1 VVQRVKCVSLCLSL
15 SLSLYTNIFFF
26 YILPHPYLWHI
37 YESDTFWY
45 MGFLTSI
52 NSKDESY
59 TQNDKFMSQ
68 VPNVKTAYWYR
79 WNIICCQWRD
89 INVNNRLYVVLIL
102 TVFYIFFFIYSFI
115 QSSYMGPWPTGYRT
129 CQNLC
134 HINKAKYLCIK
145 YNTFHILEIKIYMQ
159 TTSTY

>member
-1 VVQRVKCVSLCLSL
+1 MVQRVKCASLC
-15 SLSLYTNIFFF
+15 LSLYTNIFF
-26 YILPHPYLWHI
+26 YLQILPHPYLWHI

-68 VPNVKTAYWYR
+68 VPNVKTAYGYT
-79 WNIICCQWRD
+79 WNIICCQWCD
-89 INVNNRLYVVLIL
+89 IKINNRLYVALIL
-102 TVFYIFFFIYSFI
+102 TVLYFFYLFI
-115 QSSYMGPWPTGYRT
+115 QSSYMWPWPTGYRT

-134 HINKAKYLCIK
+134 HVNKAKYLRIK
-145 YNTFHILEIKIYMQ
+145 YNTGHILEIKIYMQ
-159 TTSTY
+159 TTNTY